1 MLTNAEISKKVRELE
16 IRSKR
21 LTRHLFTGEYHSAFK
36 GRGMSFR
43 EVREYA
49 AGDDIRFIDWNVS
62 ARFNHP
68 FSKLF
73 EEERELTVMLLV
85 DVSASSLFGTVHARK
100 KDIITEVCSV
110 LAFSAINNNDKVGM
124 ILFSDKI
131 EAYIPPKKGR
141 DHVLYIVRQ
150 LLTTEPKQKGT
161 SVSEAIR
168 FMTRSVRQ
176 KSIVFLLSDFAE
188 ETAPAARSSTN
199 PAAPGAAA
207 APAPAVAAPGAHGSG
222 SANPAAATARVP
234 RDSQPERF
242 EEALKVAGKK
252 HDMIGIKVYDRMDMQ
267 LPDIGLIEAEDA
279 ETGRTYWVD
288 TSDYLVRT
296 GYQQYFFDHTE
307 RCKSIFSKAGC
318 DLLHL
323 RTDEDY
329 VKILQRFF
337 VGRNRPA

>member
-1 MLTNAEISKKVRELE
+1 MLTTAEILKKVRELD
-16 IRSKR
+16 IKSKR

-73 EEERELTVMLLV
+73 EEERELTVLLLV

-100 KDIITEVCSV
+100 KDLITEVCAV
-110 LAFSAINNNDKVGM
+110 LAFSAINNNDKVG
-124 ILFSDKI
+124 IVFFSDRV

-150 LLTTEPKQKGT
+150 LLTIEPKHKGT
-161 SVSEAIR
+161 NLSEVIR
-168 FMTRSVRQ
+168 FFNHAARQ
-176 KSIVFLLSDFAE
+176 KAIVFLLSDFVDGNGRPPAGRP
-188 ETAPAARSSTN
+188 ETN
-199 PAAPGAAA
+199 
-207 APAPAVAAPGAHGSG
+207 
-222 SANPAAATARVP
+222 
-234 RDSQPERF
+234 F
-242 EEALKVAGKK
+242 EDALKVAGKK
-252 HDMIGIKVYDRMDMQ
+252 HDLIGIKVYDRMDMA
-267 LPDIGLIEAEDA
+267 LPEIGMIEAEDS
-279 ETGRTYWVD
+279 ETGGRYWVD
-288 TSDYLVRT
+288 TDDYLVRT
-296 GYQQYFFDHTE
+296 NYQQYFFNQTE
-307 RCKSIFSKAGC
+307 QCKTIFQKAGC

-337 VGRNRPA
+337 VGRHRPG

>member
-1 MLTNAEISKKVRELE
+1 
-16 IRSKR
+16 
-21 LTRHLFTGEYHSAFK
+21 
-36 GRGMSFR
+36 MSFR

-100 KDIITEVCSV
+100 KDLITEVCAV
-110 LAFSAINNNDKVGM
+110 LAFSAINNNDKVGA
-124 ILFSDKI
+124 IFFSDKI

-141 DHVLYIVRQ
+141 EHVLYMVRQ
-150 LLTTEPKQKGT
+150 LLTIEPKRKGT
-161 SVSEAIR
+161 SLSEAIR
-168 FMTRSVRQ
+168 FFNRSVRH
-176 KSIVFLLSDFAE
+176 KSIVFLLSDFLD
-188 ETAPAARSSTN
+188 
-199 PAAPGAAA
+199 
-207 APAPAVAAPGAHGSG
+207 
-222 SANPAAATARVP
+222 ANAF
-234 RDSQPERF
+234 DD
-242 EEALKVAGKK
+242 ALKVAGKK
-252 HDMIGIKVYDRMDMQ
+252 HDMIGVKVYDKMDME
-267 LPDIGLIEAEDA
+267 LPAIGMMEAEDS
-279 ETGRTYWVD
+279 ETGSRHWVD

-296 GYQQYFFDHTE
+296 NYQQYFFNQTE
-307 RCKSIFSKAGC
+307 QCKSIFQKAGC

-337 VGRNRPA
+337 ASRHRPG

>member
-1 MLTNAEISKKVRELE
+1 MLTTAEILKKVRELD
-16 IRSKR
+16 IKSKR

-100 KDIITEVCSV
+100 KDLITEVCAV
-110 LAFSAINNNDKVGM
+110 LAFSAVNNNDKVGAVF
-124 ILFSDKI
+124 FSDKV
-131 EAYIPPKKGR
+131 ENYIPPKKGR
-141 DHVLYIVRQ
+141 EHVLYIVRQ
-150 LLTTEPKQKGT
+150 LLTFEPKHKGT
-161 SVSEAIR
+161 SLSEAIR
-168 FMTRSVRQ
+168 FFNHTTRQ
-176 KSIVFLLSDFAE
+176 KSIVFLLSDFLDGNGSS
-188 ETAPAARSSTN
+188 PAGR
-199 PAAPGAAA
+199 
-207 APAPAVAAPGAHGSG
+207 
-222 SANPAAATARVP
+222 
-234 RDSQPERF
+234 PELTF
-242 EEALKVAGKK
+242 EDALKVAGKK
-252 HDMIGIKVYDRMDMQ
+252 HDMIGIKVYDKMDME
-267 LPDIGLIEAEDA
+267 LPRIGMIEAEDS
-279 ETGRTYWVD
+279 ETGGRSWVD
-288 TSDYLVRT
+288 TGDYLVRSN
-296 GYQQYFFDHTE
+296 YQQYFFNQTE
-307 RCKSIFSKAGC
+307 QCKSIFQKAGC

-337 VGRNRPA
+337 VGRHRPG